1 MCVCVLTQLLSS
13 VWLFVTP
20 WTEAIQGPL
29 SVEFSRQE
37 YWSRL
42 PFPPPQDLPN
52 PAIKP
57 VSLVSYALAG
67 GFFTTMS
74 CGKPSVQI
82 LYPFHARSSWHL
94 FRDTRRAK
102 KAAVSFSHTSPQVRK
117 SYNNDSFS
125 GFLTFFKVRLKKKK
139 SSYQQHLLVQFVYL
153 FILYLFCC
161 PQNTLGNK
169 VINFIKNIRTKK
181 KMF

>member
-1 MCVCVLTQLLSS
+1 MCVCLLTQLLSS

-20 WTEAIQGPL
+20 WTEALQGPL

-37 YWSRL
+37 YRSRL

-57 VSLVSYALAG
+57 LSPVSHASAG
-67 GFFTTMS
+67 GFFTTMP
-74 CGKPSVQI
+74 CGKPYVQI

-117 SYNNDSFS
+117 PYNNDSFS

-139 SSYQQHLLVQFVYL
+139 NPATNSICWFSLYIYL
-153 FILYLFCC
+153 FFLLSFLLPPKHIR
-161 PQNTLGNK
+161 QK
-169 VINFIKNIRTKK
+169 IKSLT
-181 KMF
+181 